1 MSRKSTMA
9 RFEEPSESKPDRL
22 CEKCKTELYT
32 GDEVEEF
39 DTDIFC
45 SVECAARFIGVITTN
60 L

>member
-1 MSRKSTMA
+1 MA